1 VVRSYAW
8 LLVLAPNGI
17 VNQSLLAAGLLAEP
31 LTLSF
36 TQGATILGFVHFFTM
51 LGTLTIYASL
61 ARINPSLILAARD
74 LGASRWQ
81 TFWRVIF
88 PLSIPGVA
96 AGVFLVV
103 VITIGDYVTPQIL
116 GGNNR
121 LVLPQ
126 TIIMQIQRRADIPM
140 AAALSMIMMLVVGLA
155 YLAMARKLTA
165 ERA

>member
-1 VVRSYAW
+1 MSV
-8 LLVLAPNGI
+8 I
-17 VNQSLLAAGLLAEP
+17 
-31 LTLSF
+31 
-36 TQGATILGFVHFFTM
+36 
-51 LGTLTIYASL
+51 
-61 ARINPSLILAARD
+61 
-74 LGASRWQ
+74 RWQ
-81 TFWRVIF
+81 TIIDAIIF
-88 PLSIPGVA
+88 PLSIPGVV

-116 GGNNR
+116 GGSNQ

-140 AAALSMIMMLVVGLA
+140 AAALSVIMMLVVGLA